1 MRFEKV
7 VEELH
12 VELVVL
18 DDQHLLRHRLVD
30 RAVLYTRFERHVAW
44 PSNLPLRRAA
54 ARACCWRSRQPDAH
68 VLGRRTL
75 TIRNRDPRSLGKA
88 IFPRIKSPE
97 FVPPPGNSFGR
108 PAARS
113 EEHTSELQS
122 PYVISYA
129 VFC

>member
-30 RAVLYTRFERHVAW
+30 LAVLYARFERHVAW
-44 PSNLPLRRAA
+44 PSNSPLRRAA

-75 TIRNRDPRSLGKA
+75 TIRNRDPRLLRKA
-88 IFPRIKSPE
+88 I
-97 FVPPPGNSFGR
+97 
-108 PAARS
+108 RS
-113 EEHTSELQS
+113 EERRVGEEWRSRW
-122 PYVISYA
+122 A
-129 VFC
+129 A